1 MKKIHQKQDQ
11 YKVFERHGQLVF
23 ALNSEI
29 TLPQNAPVRLLSAEL
44 EELEY
49 GKLYKAYSPRGRKS
63 AADPRVLFKVM
74 VHGYLCGIYSS
85 RKLEEACQYRI
96 DLRWLLE
103 DQKAP
108 DHTTFARFRTGRCRE
123 VVEDLFYQFVK
134 KLEDMGETDHKTVYI
149 DGTKLESAAGRY
161 TFVWRKPIQKHLA
174 KVKAELEKRTGLK
187 SASAIGSRLEEER
200 RHILFVHG
208 SGKRK
213 SPQQREWEEQ
223 WTLLERWKAYEGKLA
238 IMGDGRNSY
247 SKTDPDAT
255 FMRMK
260 EDHMRNGQLKPGYN
274 VQIAVNSEYITGLE
288 AFSDRGDAKTFRPMM
303 RRLAEKHGKPYE
315 ECVADAGYES
325 QENYLYLAQN
335 GQVKVTELSELL
347 NATQTTIRTDLDT
360 MAAENRLMRIP
371 GGAIA
376 VPAQP
381 VQPPVQEAAPDALAA
396 QKRAIAAKVL
406 SHIQDGDTLF
416 LNSGSTT
423 LRVAEALCA
432 RKRLCV
438 VTNSIRAAE
447 VLAGYPETHVV
458 LLGGEINAIYGFT
471 FGDDAVQQLGR
482 YQPAWAILSV
492 DGVNAVQG
500 MTTYHAEEAMVNRIM
515 IQQAHRAIIAADR
528 RKVGRAGFT
537 GICRLDDRFTV
548 ITDSGAKPEELD
560 EIRATGAAVEVA
572 EEA

>member
-1 MKKIHQKQDQ
+1 M
-11 YKVFERHGQLVF
+11 
-23 ALNSEI
+23 
-29 TLPQNAPVRLLSAEL
+29 
-44 EELEY
+44 
-49 GKLYKAYSPRGRKS
+49 
-63 AADPRVLFKVM
+63 
-74 VHGYLCGIYSS
+74 
-85 RKLEEACQYRI
+85 
-96 DLRWLLE
+96 
-103 DQKAP
+103 
-108 DHTTFARFRTGRCRE
+108 
-123 VVEDLFYQFVK
+123 
-134 KLEDMGETDHKTVYI
+134 
-149 DGTKLESAAGRY
+149 AAGRLKIDIR
-161 TFVWRKPIQKHLA
+161 RKRIL
-174 KVKAELEKRTGLK
+174 ELL
-187 SASAIGSRLEEER
+187 S
-200 RHILFVHG
+200 
-208 SGKRK
+208 
-213 SPQQREWEEQ
+213 
-223 WTLLERWKAYEGKLA
+223 
-238 IMGDGRNSY
+238 
-247 SKTDPDAT
+247 
-255 FMRMK
+255 
-260 EDHMRNGQLKPGYN
+260 
-274 VQIAVNSEYITGLE
+274 
-288 AFSDRGDAKTFRPMM
+288 
-303 RRLAEKHGKPYE
+303 
-315 ECVADAGYES
+315 
-325 QENYLYLAQN
+325 QN
-335 GQVKVTELSELL
+335 GQVTVAELSGLL

-360 MAAENRLMRIP
+360 MAAENRLVRIP

-376 VPAQP
+376 IPAQS
-381 VQPPVQEAAPDALAA
+381 VQTPVQEAAPDALAA

-500 MTTYHAEEAMVNRIM
+500 ITTYHAEEAMVNRIM

-560 EIRATGAAVEVA
+560 ESLFSSYLDSAGIPDPDLIIRPSGELRLSNFLLWQCAYSEFYYTDTLWPDFDEAELDKAIAAYQHRDRRFGGVKK
-572 EEA
+572 

>member
-29 TLPQNAPVRLLSAEL
+29 TIPQNAPVRLLSAQL

-96 DLRWLLE
+96 DFRWLLE

-134 KLEDMGETDHKTVYI
+134 KLEDMSETDHKTVYI

-161 TFVWRKPIQKHLA
+161 TFVWRKLIQKHLA

-187 SASAIGSRLEEER
+187 SASAIGSMLEEER

-223 WTLLERWKAYEGKLA
+223 WTLLERWKAYERKLA
-238 IMGDGRNSY
+238 IMGESRNSY

-288 AFSDRGDAKTFRPMM
+288 VFSDRSDAKTFRPMM
-303 RRLAEKHGKPYE
+303 RKLAEKHGKPYE
-315 ECVADAGYES
+315 ESVADAGYES
-325 QENYLYLAQN
+325 LENYLYLAQN
-335 GQVKVTELSELL
+335 GQVCFIKPTNYDQKKTKKFKRQIGRIENMAYCHDDDCFICTQGRKLKLRRETTEQRHGQFANHRMVPLRGLRRLSLPRAMLSGKRPQSAQGSCFAKNLL
-347 NATQTTIRTDLDT
+347 GKARTGCTQY
-360 MAAENRLMRIP
+360 
-371 GGAIA
+371 
-376 VPAQP
+376 
-381 VQPPVQEAAPDALAA
+381 
-396 QKRAIAAKVL
+396 
-406 SHIQDGDTLF
+406 F
-416 LNSGSTT
+416 
-423 LRVAEALCA
+423 
-432 RKRLCV
+432 
-438 VTNSIRAAE
+438 IRARHSSASVPLYSE
-447 VLAGYPETHVV
+447 WKARLRWLKTILGFAASSPEAK
-458 LLGGEINAIYGFT
+458 AIFARSCFSSPWRLTSKSYG
-471 FGDDAVQQLGR
+471 
-482 YQPAWAILSV
+482 
-492 DGVNAVQG
+492 
-500 MTTYHAEEAMVNRIM
+500 
-515 IQQAHRAIIAADR
+515 
-528 RKVGRAGFT
+528 
-537 GICRLDDRFTV
+537 
-548 ITDSGAKPEELD
+548 
-560 EIRATGAAVEVA
+560 
-572 EEA
+572 